1 MGATGYTVLNPGSPM
16 ERDLGK
22 IDVLELGPGDV
33 LRIGTQ
39 GGGGLGDPLDRD
51 PEAVREDLRNGI
63 VSPETAAGAYGVVLD
78 RNGGVDA
85 NATSARRAALRAER
99 GWTEPPAFSFGA
111 AREAYE
117 RRWTPKLQD
126 AVQAAIADLPG
137 LRRQVMHRHLERAIE
152 IRLEAGEA
160 VAPSEVPALLAALE
174 ARLGLGEI
182 RPAES

>member
-1 MGATGYTVLNPGSPM
+1 MLHLEPG
-16 ERDLGK
+16 ER
-22 IDVLELGPGDV
+22 

-63 VSPETAAGAYGVVLD
+63 VSPETTAGAYGVVLD
-78 RNGGVDA
+78 QDGGVDA
-85 NATSARRAALRAER
+85 SATTARRAALRAER
-99 GWTEPPAFSFGA
+99 GWREPPAFSFGA

-117 RRWTPKLQD
+117 RRWTSALQD

-174 ARLGLGEI
+174 SRLGGGEF
-182 RPAES
+182 RPADS